1 LVEIKNK
8 LLIYKGKT
16 PWFSGWLIKSSLSA
30 DQDQNPK
37 KQNLSISFMLKACD
51 GKCKSGLID
60 CDNGGNPICIP
71 ESFTWTC
78 DAKCLSL
85 DVPCDG
91 KCSEEK
97 EFTIVL
103 DKNGNEICMYQG
115 FVNFQFWQ
123 DNKSD

>member
-1 LVEIKNK
+1 MLISWISKLTYKVETMQYFKFRFDWLKLKKK
-8 LLIYKGKT
+8 LLI
-16 PWFSGWLIKSSLSA
+16 
-30 DQDQNPK
+30 
-37 KQNLSISFMLKACD
+37 SFILKDCD
-51 GKCKSGLID
+51 GKCKSGLFD

-115 FVNFQFWQ
+115 FVNFQFW
-123 DNKSD
+123 